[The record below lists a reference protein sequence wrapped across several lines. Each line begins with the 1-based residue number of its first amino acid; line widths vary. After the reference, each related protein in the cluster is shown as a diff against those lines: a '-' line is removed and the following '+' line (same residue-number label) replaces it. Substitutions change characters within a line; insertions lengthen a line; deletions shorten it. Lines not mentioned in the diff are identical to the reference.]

1 MAAGLN
7 RSLIGTL
14 ALLVLLAFQPAQ
26 AHTLGSVFS
35 DALPQG
41 KHGPQLVVVPAGRY
55 LLGDHS
61 GHGNHNERPL
71 TPIEISRPFAIG
83 RYEVSFADWQQYA
96 DATST
101 PMPDN
106 EGWGLSAQR
115 PVINVSWHQAQAY
128 SQWLSKVTG
137 QRYRL
142 PTEAEWE
149 YAARAG
155 SDSHYWW
162 GEQLDSPDTQP
173 RAHCRGC
180 ATSRLIQNKTERI
193 GQFAANAF
201 GLHDTAGNV
210 WEWTASRFAS
220 PFDGSEQSTASLL
233 DKSPRVV
240 RGGAWNSGPSY
251 LHSSQRDMKQPQH
264 KNYALGFRVL
274 RELP

>member
-1 MAAGLN
+1 MATRLN
-7 RSLIGTL
+7 RALLGALTLL
-14 ALLVLLAFQPAQ
+14 ALLITSPTQ
-26 AHTLGSVFS
+26 AHTPGSVFS
-35 DALPQG
+35 DSLPKGQQ
-41 KHGPQLVVVPAGRY
+41 GPQLVVVPAGRY

-61 GHGNHNERPL
+61 GRGNHNERPL
-71 TPIEISRPFAIG
+71 TPVEINQPFAIG
-83 RYEVSFADWQQYA
+83 RYEVSFADWQHYA
-96 DATST
+96 EATAT
-101 PMPDN
+101 AMPDN

-115 PVINVSWHQAQAY
+115 HVIHVSWHQAVAY

-155 SDSHYWW
+155 STSYYWW
-162 GEQLDSPDTQP
+162 GEQLDSPETRP

-180 ATSRLIQNKTERI
+180 ATSRLVQSKTERV

-220 PFDGSEQSTASLL
+220 PFDGSEQQAASLL

-251 LHSSQRDMKQPQH
+251 LRSSQRDMKQPQH
-264 KNYALGFRVL
+264 KDYALGFRVL

>member
-1 MAAGLN
+1 MAAGLM
-7 RSLIGTL
+7 RLRVATLTLLALFAGGTL
-14 ALLVLLAFQPAQ
+14 HAQ
-26 AHTLGSVFS
+26 TLGSVFS

-41 KHGPQLVVVPAGRY
+41 KQGPQMVVVPAGRY
-55 LLGDHS
+55 LMGDHS
-61 GHGNHNERPL
+61 GRGNYNERPL
-71 TPIEISRPFAIG
+71 TPIEIRQPFAIG
-83 RYEVSFADWQQYA
+83 RYEISFADWQQYA
-96 DATST
+96 EATAT

-115 PVINVSWHQAQAY
+115 PVINVSWHQAVAY
-128 SQWLSKVTG
+128 SQWLSKVSG

-155 SDSHYWW
+155 SDSYYWW
-162 GEQLDSPDTQP
+162 GEQLDSPETQP

-193 GQFAANAF
+193 GQFTANAF
-201 GLHDTAGNV
+201 GLYDTAGNV
-210 WEWTASRFAS
+210 WEWTASRFSS
-220 PFDGSEQSTASLL
+220 PFDGSEQQSAGLL
-233 DKSPRVV
+233 DQAPRTV

-251 LHSSQRDMKQPQH
+251 LHSSQRDMKQPQY